1 VILTQLTPWNRTAI
15 MTIEPPKGGNLCL
28 NVATVSQT
36 MNQEVYY
43 MTAEGLELMKEEL
56 DKREQVT
63 RKDITQAIAEAKEQG
78 DLSENFEYQD
88 AKERQAKNE
97 ARIIQIRDIMARAV
111 IMESGKGGD
120 TIAMG
125 STFLVKIGEV
135 EKEFMLV
142 GPTES
147 DPMAGRISH
156 ESPLGKAFLGKKAGE
171 KVEIEVPS
179 GTMTYEIVKMV
190 S

>member
-1 VILTQLTPWNRTAI
+1 
-15 MTIEPPKGGNLCL
+15 
-28 NVATVSQT
+28 

-43 MTAEGLELMKEEL
+43 VTAEGLELLKQEL
-56 DKREQVT
+56 DKRSNIT
-63 RKDITQAIAEAKEQG
+63 RKEISDAIGTAKEQG

-97 ARIIQIRDIMARAV
+97 ARIIQIKDIMARAV
-111 IMESGKGGD
+111 VMASGAGGD

-125 STFLVKIGEV
+125 SKFIVKIGEL

-142 GPTES
+142 GSTES

-156 ESPLGKAFLGKKAGE
+156 ESPLGKAFLGKKPGDS
-171 KVEIEVPS
+171 VEIEVPS
-179 GTMTYEIVKMV
+179 GTMTYEIVKIV

>member
-1 VILTQLTPWNRTAI
+1 
-15 MTIEPPKGGNLCL
+15 
-28 NVATVSQT
+28 
-36 MNQEVYY
+36 MNKEVYY
-43 MTAEGLELMKEEL
+43 VTAEGLELMKTEL
-56 DKREQVT
+56 EKRSQVT
-63 RKDITQAIAEAKEQG
+63 RKQISDDIGTAKEQG

-97 ARIIQIRDIMARAV
+97 ARIIQLRDIMARAV
-111 IMESGKGGD
+111 IMKSGAGGD

-125 STFLVKIGEV
+125 SKFAVKIGET

-142 GPTES
+142 GSTQS

-156 ESPLGKAFLGKKAGE
+156 ESPLGKAFLGKKPGDS
-171 KVEIEVPS
+171 VEIEVPS
-179 GTMTYEIVKMV
+179 GTMTYEIVKIV